1 MKPIAKKILSLGVS
15 LSLASS
21 PFFSHHEVLAKGPA
35 ISKAALPL
43 KSARA
48 SLNGKL
54 QNANAENYSDDTLV
68 VKYSK
73 PLSAA
78 DHQLAG
84 STVIRHVSGLNYVV
98 VKVKNKKDFK
108 KAFFKYQKNKKVESV
123 NVSPIYKALGTAD
136 PKTDKQ
142 YSLSLLHINE
152 AQKMAGKNK
161 VTVAVI
167 DQGIDRNHSELK
179 GSLLP
184 SYNVVNPMNPA
195 NPDFHGTHVAGIIAA
210 KKGNGIGGYGV
221 NPNVNLLSVDV
232 FDRQG
237 GAYDYNIAQGVLY
250 AAEKGAKVIN
260 LSLGGGFPSP
270 VLEEAIK
277 KVIAKGVVVVAASG
291 NDGMETRSY
300 PASYEGVICVG
311 SVDSKKKLSYFSNYG
326 ASTDIVAPGEDIYAP
341 IYDNEKKSTFGTMS
355 GTSMSTP
362 VVAGA
367 ASLLLSK
374 YPKLTP
380 AQVEYILEQTS
391 TDLGASGYDIKY
403 GNGLVNPVAAL
414 KYDINKLPAFV
425 KEKWSEDEI
434 FKKAEVIKPEAG
446 ASKISGSITKPY
458 QQNWVKFHVE
468 KGEYIQ
474 ANLSSSSPY
483 DYKVMVNFFGDIFHK
498 QELEINDS
506 VQGKNEAKLIQ
517 APFTGDVAIGVKD
530 VNGNFDKSRSKYS
543 LSITKTDKLPED
555 ESSKEAPIDM
565 KSVPGALHLTGE
577 EGDDDYFT
585 FKSGD
590 TAQLM
595 KFSASGIPGVNIGL
609 EVYDKA
615 SLFPPADDG
624 SGSGEGKDPKE
635 GDKGSDSKEGDKEPA
650 LTEDEKSAS
659 DDSVPA
665 KEEEIPSLYSAN
677 NGGKGDGE
685 TITFMAEPN
694 TEYYVK
700 VTSKKLMWDD
710 SMSFIEFITMLLS
723 GMSQSEQEPG
733 QSLLPYQVHLD
744 SKTLPEDEDGLPGE
758 EQDGEDD
765 GGDYDA
771 DKEYEKISS
780 SALPY
785 ELGGTLSGYIQN
797 EGDEDWYSFT
807 ADKTGIYKF
816 DLPGTEGTPILQI
829 SEVIE
834 SKDEDGKIH
843 KFLNPIGLNV
853 EGDFFSFGLSHEVYT
868 GLKAGK
874 TYYLTAAMNP
884 FSSNLSFDP
893 YHIKGEFFT
902 KAPGDAYEENDTPE
916 QAKTLPK
923 GPIEGNFSM
932 PNDTDTF
939 YLAPSKTAIY
949 GVDFQ
954 RKELTDS
961 LKARYPQALLAP
973 FFGFVAITEDTN
985 LNHKLDGDEYEK
997 TTYVE
1002 KMDQS
1007 GFNYGSFK
1015 AEKGKRYFV
1024 TLQSYID
1031 SASPLTLWPYKL
1043 TVAPVNLKDE
1053 DASSKVRH
1061 NTPSKPLQFKKVN
1074 SKTYSSSA
1082 SLNAGVGEGDEDWFA
1097 FTSVKTQTGV
1107 ITLKAGNEIDGVI
1120 EVYKNGKRVAYSD
1133 YYAQGDSE
1141 ILSLNLS
1148 KGTYYIKVR
1157 DSKGNASFNQYG
1169 LTIALN

>member
-54 QNANAENYSDDTLV
+54 QEANAQNYSDDTLV

-84 STVIRHVSGLNYVV
+84 GTVIRHVSGLNYVV
-98 VKVKNKKDFK
+98 VKVKNKKDLK
-108 KAFFKYQKNKKVESV
+108 KALLKYQKNKKVVSV

-152 AQKMAGKNK
+152 AQKLAGKNK

-179 GSLLP
+179 GSLLS

-250 AAEKGAKVIN
+250 AAEKEAKVIN
-260 LSLGGGFPSP
+260 ISIGGGFPSP
-270 VLEEAIK
+270 VLEDAIK
-277 KVIAKGVVVVAASG
+277 KAISKGVVVVAASG
-291 NDGMETRSY
+291 NDGMEMRSY
-300 PASYEGVICVG
+300 PAAYEGVISVG

-326 ASTDIVAPGEDIYAP
+326 ATTDIVAPGEDIYAP
-341 IYDNEKKSTFGTMS
+341 IYDKEKKSTFGAMS
-355 GTSMSTP
+355 GTSMATP

-403 GNGLVNPVAAL
+403 GNGLVNPVSAL
-414 KYDINKLPAFV
+414 KYDIKKLPAFV
-425 KEKWSEDEI
+425 KENWTVDEI

-446 ASKISGSITKPY
+446 AKKISGSITKPY

-483 DYKVMVNFFGDIFHK
+483 DYKVMVNFYGNEIK
-498 QELEINDS
+498 QQIEVNKTM
-506 VQGKNEAKLIQ
+506 QGKNEAKLIQ

-530 VNGNFDKSRSKYS
+530 VNGNFDKSRSTYS
-543 LSITKTDKLPED
+543 LSLTKTDKLPED

-590 TAQLM
+590 TSQLM
-595 KFSASGIPGVNIGL
+595 KFSASGIPGVNIGI

-615 SLFPPADDG
+615 SLFPPADDD
-624 SGSGEGKDPKE
+624 SRDGEGTAPKD
-635 GDKGSDSKEGDKEPA
+635 G
-650 LTEDEKSAS
+650 EKAAS
-659 DDSVPA
+659 NEKPPA
-665 KEEEIPSLYSAN
+665 KEEDIPSLFFAN
-677 NGGKGDGE
+677 KGGMGDGE
-685 TITFMAEPN
+685 TITFLAEPD

-700 VTSKKLMWDD
+700 VTSKKLKLDD
-710 SMSFIEFITMLLS
+710 SMSFIEFINMLMT
-723 GMSQSEQEPG
+723 GVFEFEQEPG

-744 SKTLPEDEDGLPGE
+744 SKPLPNDEDGLPSE
-758 EQDGEDD
+758 EPNGEDS
-765 GGDYDA
+765 GGDYDS

-780 SALPY
+780 AALPY
-785 ELGGTLSGYIQN
+785 VLGSTLSGYIQN

-816 DLPGTEGTPILQI
+816 ELPGTEGRPLLQI

-834 SKDEDGKIH
+834 SKDEDGKTH
-843 KFLNPIGLNV
+843 RFLNPIGYNV
-853 EGDFFSFGLSHEVYT
+853 EGDFFSMGLSKEVYT
-868 GLKAGK
+868 GFKAGK
-874 TYYLTAAMNP
+874 TYYLTAVMNP
-884 FSSNLSFDP
+884 FSSNLSFNP
-893 YHIKGEFFT
+893 YHIKGQFYM
-902 KAPGDAYEENDTPE
+902 KASGDIYEENDTPE
-916 QAKTLPK
+916 KAKTMPK
-923 GPIEGNFSM
+923 GPIEGNFAM

-985 LNHKLDGDEYEK
+985 LNHKLDDDEYEK

-1043 TVAPVNLKDE
+1043 TVAPVNQSDE
-1053 DASSKVRH
+1053 DASSKVRN
-1061 NTPSKPLQFKKVN
+1061 NTPSKPLQFKKIN
-1074 SKTYSSSA
+1074 SKTYSASA

-1097 FTSVKTQTGV
+1097 FTSAKTQTGK
-1107 ITLKAGNEIDGVI
+1107 ITLKTGNEIDGVI